1 MSYEFLLVSS
11 GRARAH
17 TSCTYVGARS
27 RTQRH
32 TYVYIS
38 TASVFESDYGTM
50 ARDGSAVVSAPP
62 AKRTWR
68 ISFPGPL
75 GGGLAEEGALSL

>member
-1 MSYEFLLVSS
+1 MNFYSCQAA
-11 GRARAH
+11 AR
-17 TSCTYVGARS
+17 ARS
-27 RTQRH
+27 RVYVYVYVHTRTH
-32 TYVYIS
+32 IGTYVRIY
-38 TASVFESDYGTM
+38 APFVFESDYGTM

-75 GGGLAEEGALSL
+75 VGLAEEKGALSL